1 MALDIN
7 RIFQSLERE
16 ARVLAREVEG
26 SGAIDKAKKVAGDF
40 QSKLRRDPQ
49 TRNIAAGAGGLLL
62 LGLLGSRGGRNLI
75 GDVAKTGAV
84 AALGAL
90 AYRAWRNREGGAG
103 AGADLIAD
111 ARANGF
117 PTDLADDPEFALAV
131 LRAMLASAYAD
142 GVIDAHE
149 QRTIDGAIDSA
160 DLTADERAMLTNEIP
175 EERSLALIAEAAKT
189 PRHAEALY
197 AAAVVSAGELNQQE
211 SAFLGRLADRLGLSD
226 ATAQSLRD
234 AAKG

>member
-7 RIFQSLERE
+7 RIFASLERE
-16 ARVLAREVEG
+16 AREMAREVEA
-26 SGAIDKAKKVAGDF
+26 SGAIDRAKKAAGDF
-40 QSKLRRDPQ
+40 HSKLGRDPQ

-62 LGLLGSRGGRNLI
+62 LGLLGSRGGRNMI
-75 GDVAKTGAV
+75 GGVAKTGAV

-90 AYRAWRNREGGAG
+90 AYRAWQNREGGAG
-103 AGADLIAD
+103 GGNDLVAA

-117 PTDLADDPEFALAV
+117 PTDLADDPDFALAV

-142 GVIDAHE
+142 GVLDAHE
-149 QRTIDGAIDSA
+149 REMINSAIDSA
-160 DLTADERAMLTNEIP
+160 DLSADERAMLTNEIP
-175 EERSLALIAEAAKT
+175 EDRSLALIAAAAKT
-189 PRHAEALY
+189 PRHAEELY
-197 AAAVVSAGELNQQE
+197 AAAVVSAGEIDEKE

-226 ATAQSLRD
+226 AAARSIRD